1 MSVVVDKVNALNRQL
16 SHLVTS
22 RIQSLPVE
30 PLDSVTSSKYIIE
43 LNASLNILSAPRPAT
58 PSLDQIVR
66 LIIEVNH
73 TKLQEP
79 NEIIQNEYT
88 RELEWLFVAR
98 CAVDVYGCLL
108 EQLFQQTL
116 PLAQDIFYW
125 DDILSQPSW
134 RILFLIQSK
143 LSSLAQKAQLI
154 RSNTISIVAIWNC
167 RLDQCTNSSARST
180 YPFLP
185 RNTPLKSF

>member
-22 RIQSLPVE
+22 RIQSLPAE
-30 PLDSVTSSKYIIE
+30 PLHSVTSSKYIIE

-58 PSLDQIVR
+58 PSLDQIAR

-73 TKLQEP
+73 TKLQEA

-154 RSNTISIVAIWNC
+154 GSNTISIVAIWNC
-167 RLDQCTNSSARST
+167 RLD
-180 YPFLP
+180 
-185 RNTPLKSF
+185 